1 MNRESSQ
8 LRVTENPSNIDSTKS
23 MFNPQQKSGCR
34 QWLVSVHQLKDSRAM
49 LAILSL
55 SLGSLTSWLQNGL
68 QNLGIISEFKAR
80 SKGKGFQDHY
90 TFIWKVQ
97 LFPKAASR
105 ILFTCNWT
113 KLYPMVTLGCERV

>member
-1 MNRESSQ
+1 
-8 LRVTENPSNIDSTKS
+8 
-23 MFNPQQKSGCR
+23 
-34 QWLVSVHQLKDSRAM
+34 M

-80 SKGKGFQDHY
+80 GKGKRFQDHY

-105 ILFTCNWT
+105 ILFTSDQT
-113 KLYPMVTLGCERV
+113 KLCPTVTLGCERV